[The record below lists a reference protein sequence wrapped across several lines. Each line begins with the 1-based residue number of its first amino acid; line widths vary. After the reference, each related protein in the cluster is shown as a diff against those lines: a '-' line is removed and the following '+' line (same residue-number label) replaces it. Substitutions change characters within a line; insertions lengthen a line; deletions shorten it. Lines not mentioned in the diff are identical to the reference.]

1 MFGSLIDSAM
11 DLTVAPGYTKLGYRA
26 RRALG
31 WKALQPG
38 SMSGRRVIVTG
49 ASAGLGLAAAGLLY
63 DLGADVHIL
72 VRDRGRGESAAR
84 EISAGGERE
93 VQVEVADLS
102 SLSSVRAFAAHF
114 SARHRGLHVLI
125 NNAGVLAVERDLS
138 PDGHELTFATNVLGM
153 FVLTNE
159 LLPQLLSGAPSRV
172 INVSSGGMYTARLDV
187 SDLESGCGD
196 YSGPAAYARSKRAQV
211 VLTELWAERLRG
223 TGIVVHAMHP
233 GWADTPGVAHSLPTF
248 HRLTGP
254 LLRSPQEGAD
264 TIAWLASAPEP
275 AQSSGL
281 FWHDRRARST
291 HRVPWTHESE
301 SDRQKLWQACM
312 RAGGPNRPRSE
323 EILARRQT

>member
-1 MFGSLIDSAM
+1 
-11 DLTVAPGYTKLGYRA
+11 
-26 RRALG
+26 
-31 WKALQPG
+31 
-38 SMSGRRVIVTG
+38 
-49 ASAGLGLAAAGLLY
+49 
-63 DLGADVHIL
+63 
-72 VRDRGRGESAAR
+72 
-84 EISAGGERE
+84 
-93 VQVEVADLS
+93 
-102 SLSSVRAFAAHF
+102 VRAFATQF

-125 NNAGVLAVERDLS
+125 NNAGVLAGERDLS
-138 PDGHELTFATNVLGM
+138 ADGHELTFATNVLGM

-172 INVSSGGMYTARLDV
+172 INISSGGMYTARLDA
-187 SDLESGCGD
+187 SDLESGSGD
-196 YSGPAAYARSKRAQV
+196 YSGTAAYARSKRAQV

-254 LLRSPQEGAD
+254 LLRSPEEGAD

-281 FWHDRRARST
+281 FWHDRRARPT

-301 SDRQKLWQACM
+301 SGRRELWEACM

-323 EILARRQT
+323 EILARRQP